1 MSEQFDE
8 QGNLITT
15 PQNSNEVDRERQ
27 YKALQAGLTKTAQ
40 ENAELR
46 RRLESNTW
54 SQQEVTD
61 IDQLDELLRSR
72 GYVKQDDVYNLK
84 TEMASE
90 QKLNELLSYN
100 PDLNKFADAIK
111 TLSKSENIAYED
123 VIQKYWFWNIDKLQ
137 KAKERNLMWDRT
149 LETQPKSVR
158 ELSDAE
164 WKEFQKANANGWTFS
179 KVDAL

>member
-1 MSEQFDE
+1 MQEQFDE

-15 PQNSNEVDRERQ
+15 HQNSNEVDREKQ

-84 TEMASE
+84 SEIANE

-123 VIQKYWFWNIDKLQ
+123 VIQKYWFWDVNKLQ

-158 ELSDAE
+158 DLSEAE
-164 WKEFQKANANGWTFS
+164 WKELEKSNKSWWAFS
-179 KVDAL
+179 KIDTI